1 MSSSTVTPSS
11 PLTGSCFCGAIKY
24 ELSAPPVLRAYC
36 HCTKC
41 QRMTGMFLFHIPY
54 CTSAC
59 SQRFCVQVARSF
71 ILCTSPPLPSRGSMM
86 LLLTRSSN
94 LSNPGRLALAVA
106 RAVSL
111 SLRTTRRQTKL
122 ACGVRTF
129 PATNLGVC
137 CVGTKCDLQHIYF
150 MGHGYWM

>member
-11 PLTGSCFCGAIKY
+11 PLNGSCFCGAIKY

-41 QRMTGMFLFHIPY
+41 QRMTGMFLSHIPY
-54 CTSAC
+54 CTSAS
-59 SQRFCVQVARSF
+59 SQRLRVQVARSF
-71 ILCTSPPLPSRGSMM
+71 TPCTSPPLPSRGSMM
-86 LLLTRSSN
+86 PPLTPSSN
-94 LSNPGRLALAVA
+94 QSNPGRLALAVA
-106 RAVSL
+106 RVVSL
-111 SLRTTRRQTKL
+111 SLRTTRGRAKL
-122 ACGVRTF
+122 AYGARTL

-137 CVGTKCDLQHIYF
+137 CVGTKCDLPHICF